1 MPVAILAQIKVK
13 SLYSINAARTVVYT
27 NNIFQIYLAGTIQK
41 LHMRLASSMLQRCL
55 PKASSLNT
63 LELMEFR

>member
-1 MPVAILAQIKVK
+1 MPIAILAQIKEK
-13 SLYSINAARTVVYT
+13 SLYSINAARKVVYT
-27 NNIFQIYLAGTIQK
+27 NIFHIYLAGTIQK
-41 LHMRLASSMLQRCL
+41 LHMRLASNMLQRCL